1 MTLAARATK
10 QLRMQVILSRNGTPV
25 DRLDELAVL
34 VAVLDAGSLAAASRR
49 LRRSPP
55 SVTRALA
62 ALEDRVGARLVER
75 TTRHLAATDA
85 GRILAAQA
93 RAVLAG
99 YADAVRDAEAAP
111 LRGTVRVTAPVVFG
125 RRHVTPLVAAFL
137 AAQPAVSVAL
147 VLADRN
153 LDLVEEG
160 LDVAVRIGPL
170 ADSSLVARRVGE
182 VRRVLVASP
191 DYLAAHGTPTTPVDL
206 ATHDT
211 VFSSSRPMPVE
222 WRFRDG
228 ARGRIVRL
236 TPRLIVNEVEAALV
250 GARLGRGIAMALSYQ
265 VADDL
270 AAGTLVRLLRGHEPP
285 PLPIQ
290 LVTPGGR
297 HMAPRVRAFLDHAA
311 GFLGDLAVIRPE

>member
-1 MTLAARATK
+1 M
-10 QLRMQVILSRNGTPV
+10 

-34 VAVLDAGSLAAASRR
+34 VAVLDAGSLAGAGQR
-49 LRRSPP
+49 LRRSAPA
-55 SVTRALA
+55 VTRALA
-62 ALEDRVGARLVER
+62 ALEDRVGVRLVER
-75 TTRHLAATDA
+75 TTRHLAATEA
-85 GRILAAQA
+85 GRALAAQA
-93 RAVLAG
+93 RTLLAG
-99 YADAVRDAEAAP
+99 YADAVRDAEGAP

-137 AAQPAVSVAL
+137 RAQPAISVEL

-191 DYLAAHGTPTTPVDL
+191 DYLLAHGTPQGPSDL
-206 ATHDT
+206 ARHDAI
-211 VFSSSRPMPVE
+211 FASSRPTPME

-228 ARGRIVRL
+228 PRGRIARL
-236 TPRLIVNEVEAALV
+236 SPRLVTNEVEAALV
-250 GARLGRGIAMALSYQ
+250 AARLGQGLATALSYQ

-270 AAGTLVRLLRGHEPP
+270 ASGTLVRLLPRHEPP
-285 PLPIQ
+285 PLPVQ
-290 LVTPGGR
+290 LVTGGGR
-297 HMAPRVRAFLDHAA
+297 HMAPRVRAFVEHAA
-311 GFLGDLAVIRPE
+311 GVLRDLPVLRPA

>member
-1 MTLAARATK
+1 M
-10 QLRMQVILSRNGTPV
+10 
-25 DRLDELAVL
+25 DRLDELTVL
-34 VAVLDAGSLAAASRR
+34 VAVLEAGSLAAASRR

-75 TTRHLAATDA
+75 TTRRLTATEA
-85 GRILAAQA
+85 GRTLAGQA

-99 YADAVRDAEAAP
+99 YADAVRDANEAP

-125 RRHVTPLVAAFL
+125 RRHIAPLAIAFL
-137 AAQPAVSVAL
+137 DAHPAVAVDL

-153 LDLVEEG
+153 LDLIEEG

-191 DYLAAHGTPTTPVDL
+191 GYLAARGTPRTPGDL
-206 ATHDT
+206 ARHDAI
-211 VFSSSRPMPVE
+211 FSSGRPVPVE
-222 WRFRDG
+222 WRFKEG
-228 ARGRIVRL
+228 ARGRVVRL
-236 TPRLIVNEVEAALV
+236 APRLLVNEVEAALV

-270 AAGTLVRLLRGHEPP
+270 AAGLLLRLLPDYEPP
-285 PLPIQ
+285 PLPVQ
-290 LVTPGGR
+290 LVIPGGR
-297 HMAPRVRAFLDHAA
+297 HMAPRVRAFLDHATRH
-311 GFLGDLAVIRPE
+311 LGMLEVICPS

>member
-1 MTLAARATK
+1 M
-10 QLRMQVILSRNGTPV
+10 
-25 DRLDELAVL
+25 DRLDELTVL

-75 TTRHLAATDA
+75 TTRRLTATAA
-85 GRILAAQA
+85 GRTLADQA

-99 YADAVRDAEAAP
+99 YAEAVRDANEAT

-125 RRHVTPLVAAFL
+125 RRHVTPLVLGFL
-137 AAQPAVSVAL
+137 DAHPAVAVDL
-147 VLADRN
+147 MLADRN

-160 LDVAVRIGPL
+160 LDAAVRIGPL

-182 VRRVLVASP
+182 VRRMLVASP
-191 DYLAAHGTPTTPVDL
+191 GYLAARGTPSTPGDL
-206 ATHDT
+206 ARHH
-211 VFSSSRPMPVE
+211 VIFSSSRPAPVE
-222 WRFRDG
+222 WRFPDG
-228 ARGRIVRL
+228 ARARVVRL
-236 TPRLIVNEVEAALV
+236 VPRLLVNEVEAALV
-250 GARLGRGIAMALSYQ
+250 AARMGRGVAMALSYQ

-270 AAGTLVRLLRGHEPP
+270 AAGNLVRLLPGHEPP
-285 PLPIQ
+285 PLPVQ

-311 GFLGDLAVIRPE
+311 RHLGALAVIRPP

>member
-1 MTLAARATK
+1 M
-10 QLRMQVILSRNGTPV
+10 
-25 DRLDELAVL
+25 DRLDELTVL
-34 VAVLDAGSLAAASRR
+34 VAVLEAGSLAAASQR

-55 SVTRALA
+55 SITRALA

-75 TTRHLAATDA
+75 TTRRLAATEA
-85 GRILAAQA
+85 GRTLAGQA

-99 YADAVRDAEAAP
+99 YADAVRDANEAP
-111 LRGTVRVTAPVVFG
+111 LRGTVQVTAPVVFG
-125 RRHVTPLVAAFL
+125 RRHVTPLALAFL
-137 AAQPAVSVAL
+137 DAHPAVAVDL

-160 LDVAVRIGPL
+160 LDAAVRIGPL

-191 DYLAAHGTPTTPVDL
+191 GYLAARGTPRTPGDL
-206 ATHDT
+206 ARHDAI
-211 VFSSSRPMPVE
+211 FSSSRPVPVE
-222 WRFRDG
+222 WRFKHG
-228 ARGRIVRL
+228 ARGRVVRL
-236 TPRLIVNEVEAALV
+236 APRLLVNEVEAALV
-250 GARLGRGIAMALSYQ
+250 GARMGRGIAMALSYQ

-270 AAGTLVRLLRGHEPP
+270 AAGVLVRLMPGHEPP
-285 PLPIQ
+285 PLPVQ

-311 GFLGDLAVIRPE
+311 QHLGTLEAIRPS

>member
-1 MTLAARATK
+1 M
-10 QLRMQVILSRNGTPV
+10 
-25 DRLDELAVL
+25 DRLDELTVL
-34 VAVLDAGSLAAASRR
+34 VAVLEAGSLAAASRR

-55 SVTRALA
+55 SITRALA

-75 TTRHLAATDA
+75 TTRRLTATEA
-85 GRILAAQA
+85 GRTLAGQA

-99 YADAVRDAEAAP
+99 YADAVRDASEAP
-111 LRGTVRVTAPVVFG
+111 LRGTVRVTAPVVFE

-137 AAQPAVSVAL
+137 DAHPAVAVDL

-160 LDVAVRIGPL
+160 LDAAVRIGSL

-191 DYLAAHGTPTTPVDL
+191 AYLAGRGTPCTPGDL
-206 ATHDT
+206 AHHDA
-211 VFSSSRPMPVE
+211 VFSSSRSVPVE

-228 ARGRIVRL
+228 ARGRVVRL
-236 TPRLIVNEVEAALV
+236 TPRLLVNDVEAALV
-250 GARLGRGIAMALSYQ
+250 AARMGRGVAMALSYQ

-270 AAGTLVRLLRGHEPP
+270 AAGVLVRLLPGHEPP
-285 PLPIQ
+285 PLPVQ

-311 GFLGDLAVIRPE
+311 RHLSTLEVIRPS

>member
-1 MTLAARATK
+1 M
-10 QLRMQVILSRNGTPV
+10 
-25 DRLDELAVL
+25 DRLDELTVL
-34 VAVLDAGSLAAASRR
+34 VAVLEAGSLAAASRR

-75 TTRHLAATDA
+75 TTRRLTATEA
-85 GRILAAQA
+85 GRTLAGQA

-99 YADAVRDAEAAP
+99 YADAVRDANEAP

-125 RRHVTPLVAAFL
+125 RRHVTPQAIAFL
-137 AAQPAVSVAL
+137 DAHPAVAVDL

-153 LDLVEEG
+153 LDLIEEG

-191 DYLAAHGTPTTPVDL
+191 AYLATRGTPRTPGDL
-206 ATHDT
+206 ARHDAI
-211 VFSSSRPMPVE
+211 FSSGRPMPVE
-222 WRFRDG
+222 WRFKEG
-228 ARGRIVRL
+228 ARGRVVRL
-236 TPRLIVNEVEAALV
+236 APRLLVNEVEAALV

-270 AAGTLVRLLRGHEPP
+270 AAGLLLRLLPDYEPP
-285 PLPIQ
+285 PLPVQ
-290 LVTPGGR
+290 LVIPGGR
-297 HMAPRVRAFLDHAA
+297 HMAPRVRAFLDHATRH
-311 GFLGDLAVIRPE
+311 LGTLEVICPS